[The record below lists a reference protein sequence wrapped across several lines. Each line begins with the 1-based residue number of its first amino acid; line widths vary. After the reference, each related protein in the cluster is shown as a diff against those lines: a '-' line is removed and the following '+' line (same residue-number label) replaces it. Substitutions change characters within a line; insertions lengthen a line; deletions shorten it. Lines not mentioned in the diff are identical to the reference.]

1 MNTYSIEKTLEYL
14 KTKTLFSISE
24 LYNWSTQNENI
35 YNYCSRNSYN
45 ISFENEDDNLLKLCN
60 KYRNEENIIFC
71 NFYEKINELIELHNY
86 EKITQIEI
94 QKFEKIKSNDV
105 EIRNWLIQNE
115 KIGCEDLCV
124 FAWEY
129 FEDDE
134 QRRINKNINLFQNS
148 YNDIEI
154 NIQKK
159 DFENIIK
166 FCEIFNEMYY
176 NKKLYR
182 VGIQKIEDEISKLT
196 IYKEQ

>member
-35 YNYCSRNSYN
+35 YSYCSRNSYN
-45 ISFENEDDNLLKLCN
+45 ISFENEDVNLLKLCN

-94 QKFEKIKSNDV
+94 QKFEKIKSNDL

-176 NKKLYR
+176 NKKLYPE
-182 VGIQKIEDEISKLT
+182 GIQKIEDEISKLP
-196 IYKEQ
+196 IAENK